1 MTTPAQPGQPRHAR
15 QRATP
20 KAAAANRAAQA
31 SASQQKAAA
40 RQAGKPKP
48 GAGKPP
54 KSAKRQRAARAAR
67 STRRAHDAAWFAA
80 GPPAVSAA
88 EVQATEYALDM
99 VLGVWAVT
107 KLSKVLENV
116 AQTLY
121 DATMAGLAGFSNLLG
136 AGGGGAAE
144 GEGGAAAGEGETSGE
159 GESNPDIGGGGETV
173 GELEQAAADA
183 GLP

>member
-1 MTTPAQPGQPRHAR
+1 MSDDNGDLPLAIALIGGALLTGYMAYRPWPV
-15 QRATP
+15 
-20 KAAAANRAAQA
+20 A
-31 SASQQKAAA
+31 S
-40 RQAGKPKP
+40 GKPVKP
-48 GAGKPP
+48 GAYAYEILEGQVP
-54 KSAKRQRAARAAR
+54 
-67 STRRAHDAAWFAA
+67 AA

-136 AGGGGAAE
+136 AGGGGTAE